1 MFAGRRARRGLVD
14 SRAEGRI
21 LSAVNASFAVDRD
34 AVGLNPSCSVV
45 VTGANGFVG
54 SNLCRRFAAGGFRV
68 TGVVR
73 RQSDLRALDGVKIDL
88 VRADLR
94 RPAEI
99 RLPSDTRYLIHAA
112 SVVSDNATDAECRA
126 GILDAT
132 CNLVA
137 AAEAQCPRL
146 ERFVYI
152 STALVL
158 GYGRDRISPTR
169 PGRPVT
175 DMPYVLYKR
184 LAEEFLLERYRQH
197 GLPLVV
203 LRPADVFGP
212 HDRVT
217 TMPLLDTLGR
227 GVPIL
232 VGAGKSRL
240 AYCYVGNLAQAVER
254 ACLSGCATG
263 GCYTVA
269 NSTALDWSEFIG
281 ALGTGMGRKPRAA
294 PRFVV
299 FGFVVVA
306 EALRRFLPWARPP
319 VTAYRFRR
327 ATNNTTYDISATV
340 RDLGYCPDEDVAAQL
355 GATCQWYCD
364 HRALAES

>member
-1 MFAGRRARRGLVD
+1 M
-14 SRAEGRI
+14 
-21 LSAVNASFAVDRD
+21 NATITLAPA
-34 AVGLNPSCSVV
+34 AVGLAPHSSVV

-54 SNLCRRFAAGGFRV
+54 SNLCRRLAASGCRV
-68 TGVVR
+68 TGIVR
-73 RQSDLRALDGVKIDL
+73 RQSDLRALDGVKLNL

-94 RPAEI
+94 YPREI
-99 RLPSDTRYLIHAA
+99 RLPPDARYIIHAA
-112 SVVSDNATDAECRA
+112 AVVSDNASDVECRA

-132 CNLVA
+132 RNLVA
-137 AAEAQCPRL
+137 AAEAQCPEL
-146 ERFVYI
+146 ERLVYM

-158 GYGRDRISPTR
+158 GYGRDQISPTR
-169 PGRPVT
+169 PGRPVA
-175 DMPYVLYKR
+175 DMPYVVYKR
-184 LAEEFLLERYRQH
+184 LAEEFLLERHRQH
-197 GLPLVV
+197 GLPLVI

-212 HDRVT
+212 YDRVT

-254 ACLSGCATG
+254 ACLSECATG

-269 NSTALDWSEFIG
+269 NSTTLDWREFIG
-281 ALGTGMGRKPRAA
+281 GLGAGMGKKPRAA

-299 FGFVVVA
+299 FGLVVVA

-319 VTAYRFRR
+319 GTAYRFRR

-355 GATCQWYCD
+355 GVTCQWYCD
-364 HRALAES
+364 HRALVEL

>member
-1 MFAGRRARRGLVD
+1 MRRGRVD
-14 SRAEGRI
+14 SRAGGRI
-21 LSAVNASFAVDRD
+21 LSVVNVSSSLLPS

-54 SNLCRRFAAGGFRV
+54 SNLCRRFAAGGHRV
-68 TGVVR
+68 TGFVR
-73 RQSDLRALDGVKIDL
+73 RQSDLRALDGVSLDL

-99 RLPSDTRYLIHAA
+99 RLPPDTRYLIHAA
-112 SVVSDNATDAECRA
+112 AVVSDNATDAECRA

-132 CNLVA
+132 RNLVA
-137 AAEAQCPRL
+137 AAEAQCPEL

-158 GYGRDRISPTR
+158 GYGRNRISPTR
-169 PGRPVT
+169 AGRPVA
-175 DMPYVLYKR
+175 DMPYVVYKR
-184 LAEEFLLERYRQH
+184 RAEEFLLDRHRQH

-212 HDRVT
+212 HDRVST
-217 TMPLLDTLGR
+217 LPLLDTLGR
-227 GVPIL
+227 GVPLLI
-232 VGAGKSRL
+232 GDGTSRM
-240 AYCYVGNLAQAVER
+240 AYCYVGNLAQAAER
-254 ACLSGCATG
+254 ACVSEHATG

-269 NSTALDWSEFIG
+269 NSTTLDWREFIG
-281 ALGTGMGRKPRAA
+281 GLGTGVGRKPRSV
-294 PRFVV
+294 PRFAA

-306 EALRRFLPWARPP
+306 DALRRFLPWARPP
-319 VTAYRFRR
+319 ITAYRFRR
-327 ATNNTTYDISATV
+327 ATTDTTYDISATV

-355 GATCQWYCD
+355 GATCQWYCS
-364 HRALAES
+364 HRAPVEL